1 MVDPLEMVVAVYPEE
16 QRAAEV
22 YRELQAELKDAP
34 EDIRRAAILVKKNQG
49 EVLVQD
55 PGQLGT
61 GGGTVFGTL
70 LGAVVGLL
78 AGGPAG
84 AVVGGAAGGVTGGVT
99 SSGNNLGFNPQTLEG
114 LKEGMPVNSSAILLV
129 IERKSLNGV
138 RQKLEQYQGKIY
150 DQSLNESFAS
160 QLLKDRDT
168 DAEE

>member
-70 LGAVVGLL
+70 

-129 IERKSLNGV
+129 IERKSLDGV
-138 RQKLEQYQGKIY
+138 RQKLVQYQGKIY